1 MENKTPQDI
10 LDKAMELY
18 PKQEVDAIFGIHN
31 NEVMMQVRKAYEN
44 GRLSEREDMFGFMEW
59 VEENAAQ
66 RANKKYVCRASV
78 VPDND
83 TEYTLQQLHEIYK
96 TK

>member
-1 MENKTPQDI
+1 MENKQTPQDI

-44 GRLSEREDMFGFMEW
+44 GRLSEREDMFGFIEW
-59 VEENAAQ
+59 VEKHTIKMGNSWMLNYAGDGG
-66 RANKKYVCRASV
+66 KL
-78 VPDND
+78 
-83 TEYTLQQLHEIYK
+83 YTLQQLHQIYK